1 MAGWLRVAFPLISI
15 FLLAGCSE
23 ANRYEEPPPPE
34 VTVVHPVRR
43 PVTDYLEATG
53 TAQPVASVDIR
64 ARVRGFLKEQH
75 FREGSAVKK
84 GQLLLVI
91 DEEPFRLALDQTRLR
106 LAEAEASLRRARQ
119 SKAREVGRA
128 QLALDRSQLNL
139 ARILEARQ
147 RTLTGRGVGA
157 REEMDQAEAAR
168 KKNEAQVEATRA
180 QLDQMEADYETN
192 ILAAESVAGSARMAI
207 RNAEIELGYCR
218 MYAPI
223 DGRIS
228 RINYH
233 VGNLV
238 GDGQSSLLA
247 TIVKV
252 DPIYAYT
259 TVSEADLIRY
269 RSLVGEADLSS
280 AGEAAMPME
289 LGLAGERGYPHRGR
303 ADYQEPMADPG
314 TGTVKLRGVFPNPD
328 GAILPGFFVRVR
340 IPAGLSRDALLVPER
355 ALGNDQSGPFLL
367 FVGRDDVVEYRSV
380 KAGRRID
387 EMRVV
392 EGKIGTED
400 RVVVEG
406 LLRARPRLKVN
417 PIAARA
423 EGKDLAAATS
433 RP

>member
-1 MAGWLRVAFPLISI
+1 MVGWPRVAFPLISI
-15 FLLAGCSE
+15 FLSAGCSE
-23 ANRYEEPPPPE
+23 ANRYVEPPPPE
-34 VTVVHPVRR
+34 VTVVRPVRR
-43 PVTDYLEATG
+43 PVTDYIEATG
-53 TAQPVASVDIR
+53 TAQPVLSVDIR

-75 FREGSAVKK
+75 FREGSAVKE

-91 DEEPFRLALDQTRLR
+91 DEEPFRLALDQARLR
-106 LAEAEASLRRARQ
+106 LAEAEASLRKARQ

-128 QLALDRSQLNL
+128 QLALDQSQLAL
-139 ARILEARQ
+139 ARIVEARQ
-147 RTLTGRGVGA
+147 RTLTGRRVAA

-180 QLDQMEADYETN
+180 RLDQMEADYQTN
-192 ILAAESVAGSARMAI
+192 ILAAEAVAGSARMAV

-218 MYAPI
+218 MYAPV

-228 RINYH
+228 RINHH

-259 TVSEADLIRY
+259 SVSEADLIRY
-269 RSLVGEADLSS
+269 RSLIGEAGHSGP
-280 AGEAAMPME
+280 GEPAMLME

-303 ADYQEPMADPG
+303 ADYQDPAADPG
-314 TGTVKLRGVFPNPD
+314 TGTVKLRGIFPNPD

-340 IPAGLSRDALLVPER
+340 IPVGRPRDALLVPER

-367 FVGRDDVVEYRSV
+367 VVGRDDVVEYRPV
-380 KAGRRID
+380 EAGPRIE

-392 EGKIGTED
+392 RGKIELED

-406 LLRARPRLKVN
+406 LLRARPRLRVN
-417 PIAARA
+417 PISASA
-423 EGKDLAAATS
+423 EGKDLAAAS
-433 RP
+433 PRP